1 MTKAATPSRHSGIVA
16 AVRGVRAAWRQSL
29 QLRVVSTTLLFSVMV
44 VGLLGA
50 LLLARVS
57 AGVVDAKE
65 RASVTEGEAG
75 HAEAQGILDAADTG
89 ATTPSATQLVDAVAT
104 SLAGRAG
111 NSGLYEVLLL
121 STGPRTGAEAPER
134 GTNLVAESSVPN
146 DLRQQVVAERRIAWT
161 YTELRYL
168 DGRVVPGLAVGSTL
182 SVPGVGLYEL
192 YQLFPLTQEQAT
204 LDLVRRVL
212 GVIALLL
219 IVGLVALAWLVTRQ
233 VVTPVRQAAQ
243 TADRLSS
250 GHLQERMTVRGE
262 DDLARLARSFN
273 AMAAGL
279 QEQIRR
285 LESLSRFQQRFVSD
299 VSHELR
305 TPLTTI
311 RMAADVLYEDRDTFD
326 AATSRTAELLQTQLD
341 RFEALL
347 TDLLE
352 ISRFDAGA
360 VALDVEPI
368 DLRLLCRRA
377 IEAAQPLADKRSTE
391 IVFEEPESPCVAEA
405 DPRRVE
411 RIVRNLLVNA
421 IEHGQSRP
429 VTISMAASEHAAAIV
444 VRDHGVGLRPG
455 DASLVFNRFWRA
467 DPSRARTLGGTGL
480 GLAISLEDAHLHG
493 GWLEA
498 WGVAGD
504 GSQFRLTLPR
514 IAGTELTSSP
524 VPLEPAD
531 GSTRVPLP
539 TRTAPRPSFVPAEP
553 SAQDDAAHA
562 GVAEPVGES
571 RA

>member
-1 MTKAATPSRHSGIVA
+1 MTQAAPPRSEQGLVA
-16 AVRGVRAAWRQSL
+16 AVRRVRAAWRQSL
-29 QLRVVSTTLLFSVMV
+29 QTRVVSTTLLFSVLV

-57 AGVVDAKE
+57 AGVVEAKE
-65 RASVTEGEAG
+65 RASVAEAEAG
-75 HAEAQGILDAADTG
+75 HGDAQRILDAADTG
-89 ATTPSATQLVDAVAT
+89 ATTRSATQLVDAVAT
-104 SLAGRAG
+104 SLANRAG
-111 NSGLYEVLLL
+111 NSGYYEVLLL
-121 STGPRTGAEAPER
+121 STGPRLGAEAPER
-134 GTNLVAESSVPN
+134 GTNLVTEASVPA
-146 DLRQQVVAERRIAWT
+146 DLRERVVAERRIAWT

-182 SVPGVGLYEL
+182 SVPGAGPYEL
-192 YQLFPLTQEQAT
+192 YQLFPLTQEQTT

-212 GVIALLL
+212 GVIAALL

-233 VVTPVRQAAQ
+233 VVTPVRQAAR

-250 GHLQERMTVRGE
+250 GHLQERMAVRGE

-273 AMAAGL
+273 DMAASL

-285 LESLSRFQQRFVSD
+285 LESLSRVQQRFVSD

-311 RMAADVLYEDRDTFD
+311 RMAADVLYEDRASFD
-326 AATSRTAELLQTQLD
+326 ATTARAAELLQTQLD

-360 VALDVEPI
+360 AVLEVEPI
-368 DLRLLCRRA
+368 DLRELCRRA
-377 IEAAQPLADKRSTE
+377 LDAVAPLAERRSTE
-391 IVFEEPESPCVAEA
+391 CRFEEPAAACIAEV

-421 IEHGQSRP
+421 IEHGLGRP
-429 VTISMAASEHAAAIV
+429 VTIAIGADPTSV
-444 VRDHGVGLRPG
+444 AITIRDHGVGLRPG
-455 DASLVFNRFWRA
+455 EASLVFNRFWRA
-467 DPSRARTLGGTGL
+467 DPSRARTIGGTGL

-498 WGVAGD
+498 WGVAGA

-514 IAGTELTSSP
+514 TAGADLTESP
-524 VPLEPAD
+524 LPLEPAD

-539 TRTAPRPSFVPAEP
+539 KGAAPRPVTPVAGEP
-553 SAQDDAAHA
+553 SRDVVVETA
-562 GVAEPVGES
+562 GES
-571 RA
+571 HA

>member
-1 MTKAATPSRHSGIVA
+1 MSKAAAPPPVEPGIVA
-16 AVRGVRAAWRQSL
+16 AVRRVRAAWRQSL
-29 QLRVVSTTLLFSVMV
+29 QMRVISTTFLFSVLV

-65 RASVTEGEAG
+65 HTSVAEADAG
-75 HAEAQGILDAADTG
+75 HAESQRILDASDTG
-89 ATTPSATQLVDAVAT
+89 ASTRSATQLVDAVAS
-104 SLAGRAG
+104 SLAARAG
-111 NSGLYEVLLL
+111 NPGLYEVLLL
-121 STGPRTGAEAPER
+121 SGGSRTGAEAPER
-134 GTNLVAESSVPN
+134 GTNLVAESSVPT
-146 DLRQQVVAERRIAWT
+146 DLRERVLADRRIAWT

-168 DGRVVPGLAVGSTL
+168 DGRVVPGLVVGSTL

-192 YQLFPLTQEQAT
+192 YQLFPLTQEQGT

-212 GVIALLL
+212 AVIALLL
-219 IVGLVALAWLVTRQ
+219 VIGLVALAWLVTRQ
-233 VVTPVRQAAQ
+233 VVTPVRQAAR

-250 GHLQERMTVRGE
+250 GHLQERMAVRGD

-273 AMAAGL
+273 GMAAGL

-285 LESLSRFQQRFVSD
+285 LESLSRVQQRFVSD

-311 RMAADVLYEDRDTFD
+311 RMAADLLYEDRVSFD
-326 AATSRTAELLQTQLD
+326 SATARSAELLQTQLD

-360 VALDVEPI
+360 VVLDVEPI
-368 DLRLLCRRA
+368 DLRLSIHRSL
-377 IEAAQPLADKRSTE
+377 EASQPLADKRSTTC
-391 IVFEEPESPCVAEA
+391 IFDEPDSACVAEV
-405 DPRRVE
+405 DTRRVE
-411 RIVRNLLVNA
+411 RILRNLLINA
-421 IEHGQSRP
+421 IEHGQGRP
-429 VTISMAASEHAAAIV
+429 VTIELGMDDSSIAV
-444 VRDHGVGLRPG
+444 TVRDRGVGLRPG
-455 DASLVFNRFWRA
+455 DTSLVFNRFWRA
-467 DPSRARTLGGTGL
+467 DPARARTIGGTGL

-498 WGVAGD
+498 WGVAGG

-514 IAGTELTSSP
+514 VAGTELTSSP
-524 VPLEPAD
+524 LALEPHDA
-531 GSTRVPLP
+531 STRVPLP
-539 TRTAPRPSFVPAEP
+539 KGRSSRP
-553 SAQDDAAHA
+553 QL
-562 GVAEPVGES
+562 VAEESNALPVGET